1 MRSGRVGSLL
11 LRNPAALAGS
21 AVLVVLTLAAILA
34 DRLALHDPVRQ
45 NLLLARQ
52 APLGWPGG
60 SLAYPAGTDGLGR
73 DILSRIIYGARVS
86 LAVGIGSVTIAG
98 SVGVGLGLVAGYRGG
113 WWDDVIMRLGDIQLA
128 FPALVLAIALMA
140 VLGAGLTN
148 VILVLALTNWVTYAR
163 VVRGEVLSLRNREFV
178 HAARLMGVPDARIM
192 LRHIL
197 PNVVAPVIVVASFT
211 VAQVII
217 AEATLSFLG
226 IGVPP
231 PTPSWGSMIAEGR
244 QYLSSAWWIMTVP
257 GLVLMAVLLAF
268 NLVGDWLRDVLDPR
282 LRRL

>member
-1 MRSGRVGSLL
+1 MRARLVRDPTALAGSLL
-11 LRNPAALAGS
+11 L
-21 AVLVVLTLAAILA
+21 VLLTLTAILA
-34 DRLALHDPVRQ
+34 DQVAPHDPVRQ

-73 DILSRIIYGARVS
+73 DILTRLIYGARVS
-86 LAVGIGSVTIAG
+86 LAVGFGSVAIAG
-98 SVGVGLGLVAGYRGG
+98 TLGVLLGLLAGYRGG
-113 WWDDVIMRLGDIQLA
+113 WWDDLIMRVGDIQLA

-140 VLGAGLTN
+140 VLGAGLAN

-163 VVRGEVLSLRNREFV
+163 VVRGEVLSLRSREFV
-178 HAARLMGVPDARIM
+178 QAARLLGVPDTRIM

-197 PNVVAPVIVVASFT
+197 PNVTAPVVVVASFT

-231 PTPSWGSMIAEGR
+231 PAPSWGSMIAEGR

-257 GLVLMAVLLAF
+257 GLVLMVVLLAF
-268 NLVGDWLRDVLDPR
+268 NVVGDWLRDVLDPR